1 LGGFLITDH
10 EKTFKNPFYH
20 SVFDTAENLNITFPE
35 NITEQEAANFT
46 TNFSRRLQFAITS
59 IAKSIYSFSSDNKEL
74 DDQAN
79 QITLNRLVYC
89 FYKNSTCEYFKSILT
104 TSQWQNYQTMLDSLL
119 PKKKLSFYTSV
130 NDAQISGKWITQM
143 LLKYFTRNILF
154 DSLNSTDC
162 NKNSVAANKLI
173 TENSLR
179 IASIN
184 FVNNSTCVAT
194 SVYAVSSVSP
204 AFDKYDQGILVDTDR
219 FSAWTES
226 NWNGKTTQMR
236 LFIFTTNSVN
246 ISTILIGVVTFLF
259 SFVATYLVNKNSN
272 KWFALNNSE
281 QTDEIIEQ

>member
-1 LGGFLITDH
+1 MITDH

-89 FYKNSTCEYFKSILT
+89 FYKNSTCEYFKSILA

-246 ISTILIGVVTFLF
+246 ISTILIGVFTFLF